1 MKHIE
6 NAEEKI
12 MALIELL
19 NEKESKKYELRET
32 VRDIQKKEK
41 MLESKY
47 TKKEIDDA
55 IKCFIDQFDCARRYA
70 DTLIFSF
77 KKVGIEIKNIGN
89 DEKCV
94 WTLV

>member
-32 VRDIQKKEK
+32 VRNIQKKEK
-41 MLESKY
+41 MLEYKY
-47 TKKEIDDA
+47 TKK
-55 IKCFIDQFDCARRYA
+55 KLMTQSNV
-70 DTLIFSF
+70 L
-77 KKVGIEIKNIGN
+77 
-89 DEKCV
+89 
-94 WTLV
+94 